1 MRSLILAGAA
11 AFALTA
17 CSTVD
22 LPIFSSPLTPT
33 QQQCLASNTAIT
45 VKQNWDA
52 VKDMTTSQKAA
63 FAADAALGITTLCG
77 VNLTD
82 EANAAIGT
90 AVMLAAD

>member
-1 MRSLILAGAA
+1 MRALILTGAA
-11 AFALTA
+11 ALALTA

-33 QQQCLASNTAIT
+33 QQQCLASNTAIV
-45 VKQNWDA
+45 VKQNWSA
-52 VKDMTTSQKAA
+52 VKEMSTSQKAA
-63 FAADAALGITTLCG
+63 FAADNVLGITTLCG

-82 EANAAIGT
+82 EAKAAIGT